1 MYFLNRKS
9 PSVTKESPSDSPPPP
24 VLNWNPFE
32 ETPTAKKPTVGQDNG
47 DDVFANAPFGAT

>member
-1 MYFLNRKS
+1 
-9 PSVTKESPSDSPPPP
+9 VTKESPSDSPPPP